1 MCSLVLPFEGV
12 AAGVESVTTQGHV
25 DLVAVAAVPRY
36 DVLQAVVTGARD
48 PPEDQ
53 ERRVERGIEPRR
65 RGAVGGLAPQ
75 RLLRRVDGEAV
86 GLLEHLVEGSAEVLS
101 VQPREEGLGVPAV
114 LEGDRLPVREADAV
128 E

>member
-12 AAGVESVTTQGHV
+12 AAGGESVTTQGHV

-53 ERRVERGIEPRR
+53 ERRVERGIESRR
-65 RGAVGGLAPQ
+65 LGAVGGLSPQ

-86 GLLEHLVEGSAEVLS
+86 GLLEHLVEGPAEVLAGRPG
-101 VQPREEGLGVPAV
+101 QRGPGVP
-114 LEGDRLPVREADAV
+114 
-128 E
+128 